1 MSSTDNTTREWR
13 EETSSER
20 RGALGMIRRMAA
32 RLTEGAFWQ
41 IVGHLL
47 LDNRTP
53 ETRDAEVFGTLGFYS
68 RPKAG
73 ANAEVMVVFPGGSAN
88 PVIVGT
94 RDEEL
99 RATIANLAQGETAM
113 CNRAVIVI
121 CKSNG
126 TVEIRLP
133 GGTALPLPK
142 LAELA
147 DVVSKFNSHTHVV
160 SGVTAG
166 GAAVTSA
173 VPVPLATAPSGTAVL
188 KAQ

>member
-1 MSSTDNTTREWR
+1 MSNTDNTTREWR
-13 EETSSER
+13 DEISPER
-20 RGALGMIRRMAA
+20 RGIAGMIRQMAVK
-32 RLTEGAFWQ
+32 LTEGGFWQ
-41 IVGHLL
+41 VVGHFLF
-47 LDNRTP
+47 DNRTP
-53 ETRDAEVFGTLGFYS
+53 ETRNAELFGTLGFYS

-73 ANAEVMVVFPGGSAN
+73 ANVGAIVLFPGGSSN
-88 PVIVGT
+88 PVIIAT
-94 RDEEL
+94 QDEEL

-113 CNRAVIVI
+113 CNRATII
-121 CKSNG
+121 LCKPNG

-160 SGVTAG
+160 AGVTAG
-166 GAAVTSA
+166 GASVTSA
-173 VPVPLATAPSGTAVL
+173 VPVPTASAPSGTTVL